1 MATAVGQLTIEM
13 AANIVRLQKDMEGAR
28 KTVDGAMASIT
39 KSVESAMRTVGT
51 LFAGVSIGAFA
62 GKLVSVEREFGT
74 LNASL
79 VTVTGSAQEA
89 DKAFAL
95 LTNFAATTP
104 FSLQEVTSAFIKMK
118 AMGLDA
124 SEGSLRSYGNT
135 ASAMGKSLNQMIEAV
150 ADAATGEFERLK
162 EFGIRSA
169 SEGDRVTFTFRGIST
184 NVGKN
189 AAEIEGYLRRI
200 GDVDF
205 AGAMDARAK
214 TLDGAISNLG
224 DSWDSL
230 FRTINDQLTGPL
242 LMAAVQGAQT
252 AVAGLGDVVKNFTQF
267 IEQNKVALM
276 AFAAILAGPAIVAGV
291 GAAVA
296 AFTALKVAVMGLTL
310 AFVAN
315 PIALAILAITA
326 AAVPAITGIQKYMNA
341 NTALEKEQAKLNTTA
356 SATEDMLKQV
366 EPVTGKAAAGTTVL
380 TDAQKKAA
388 EEQKKQIAN
397 YEKLINDIEGKTGVM
412 LAEQQ
417 QTEKL
422 SDSQKT
428 ALKIMQDI
436 QNGTLKLND
445 AQKIKLTQSLEELL
459 RTEDLNE
466 EMKKQAESYKKVTK
480 EIDEKTQALADE
492 QEGTEKLSSTQKL
505 ALKIMQDIQSGTLK
519 LNDAQKIK
527 ITQDLEQLINTER
540 LNAANKDLQNTQA
553 AAIALSNKLNEE
565 QDKQTESIRENVIK
579 LMEQNDELRYGKEAV
594 AQRQIAVMRATAA
607 DLEFASTMVEGN
619 EHLAEQ
625 ARLLR
630 QQADLAEDNS
640 MLSAAKGANA
650 ELEKTTQSIKTIEES
665 LTNALMRGFESGKE
679 FGKNLADTLVNMFKT
694 MVLQPIIQPIAMGL
708 STVINSIMAPITLG
722 MAQIGGTLATGFMN
736 TIFGAGGAS
745 MTAAQSMFASG
756 NTAAGLGM
764 GAGTLAAYGAGAAAG
779 VYGGRAISG
788 GYAVSG
794 SGNGMVNAGTAVGM
808 VLGGPIGAAIGG
820 AIAGGVNR
828 LFGRKQTD
836 MGIEGTLTT
845 AEGIEGQSYQFLK
858 GGLFRS
864 SKTITSALASE
875 VEVMFDS
882 SIELITKQTRHYAAA
897 LGLPAEAI
905 DSFTQQIKLSFQGLS
920 EEEINQKIAD
930 TLAEF
935 QEGLASQY
943 ASALEPLKIAGE
955 TFTQTLQRLMAIQDV
970 SIYLNEFGGAFTN
983 FATSSITARQGIIEL
998 AGGLDQLIEKT
1009 QGFVSNFYSKE
1020 EQAGITARGMVQALE
1035 AAGFTA
1041 AQIAALETRADFR
1054 TLLESLDP
1062 ETQQKQFV
1070 ALLDMQ
1076 ASFAG
1081 LSSVMEE
1088 QQTSLLELVE
1098 AAPQVEILQKMFESD
1113 AQYQERLRTAEEQAQ
1128 AVFNELLTTMVK
1140 VDVSINNLSV
1150 IMASRLDRLSV
1161 EMANAV
1167 AQANAAAA
1175 NAIAVANAS
1184 AAAAVEAAGAAARAE
1199 AIAAAQSNQFDAA
1212 AMGGYIDGPTLVG
1225 EHGPE
1230 IFNPRTSQIYTAPA
1244 TTNLFGGNELA
1255 GEMRALRDEV
1265 AMMRHETRST
1275 AVNTAKIARLQD
1287 NWDVRGLTV
1296 RTDVDQPLDTVTV

>member
-13 AANIVRLQKDMEGAR
+13 AANIVRLQKDMDGAR

-79 VTVTGSAQEA
+79 VTVTGSAREA

-104 FSLQEVTSAFIKMK
+104 FSLQEVTSAFIKLKSLGM
-118 AMGLDA
+118 DPS
-124 SEGSLRSYGNT
+124 SEALRSYGNT

-162 EFGIRSA
+162 EFGIRA
-169 SEGDRVTFTFRGIST
+169 KSEGDRVTLTFRGVST
-184 NVGKN
+184 NIGKN

-230 FRTINDQLTGPL
+230 FRAINDELTGPL

-252 AVAGLGDVVKNFTQF
+252 AVVGLGAVVKNFTQF
-267 IEQNKVALM
+267 MEQNKVALM
-276 AFAAILAGPAIVAGV
+276 AFAAILAGPAIVSGI
-291 GAAVA
+291 GAAA
-296 AFTALKVAVMGLTL
+296 TAFIALRTAVVGLTL
-310 AFVAN
+310 AFASN

-326 AAVPAITGIQKYMNA
+326 AAVPAIDGIQKYMNA
-341 NTALEKEQAKLNTTA
+341 NKELEKEQAGLNQTQA
-356 SATEDMLKQV
+356 ETERLLRQA
-366 EPVTGKAAAGTTVL
+366 EPVRAKAIVGTKTL
-380 TDAQKKAA
+380 TDAEKERAK
-388 EEQKKQIAN
+388 ELKKQEDSYTKI
-397 YEKLINDIEGKTGVM
+397 LDDINNKTGAM
-412 LAEQQ
+412 ILERQ

-422 SDSQKT
+422 SESQ
-428 ALKIMQDI
+428 
-436 QNGTLKLND
+436 
-445 AQKIKLTQSLEELL
+445 
-459 RTEDLNE
+459 R
-466 EMKKQAESYKKVTK
+466 V
-480 EIDEKTQALADE
+480 
-492 QEGTEKLSSTQKL
+492 

-527 ITQDLEQLINTER
+527 ITQSLEELLNTER
-540 LNAANKDLQNTQA
+540 INAAMKDLQKTQA
-553 AAIALSNKLNEE
+553 AAVALSDKLNEE
-565 QDKQTESIRENVIK
+565 NYKNTESLRASVVSLI
-579 LMEQNDELRYGKEAV
+579 EQNEELRDGKEAV
-594 AQRQIAVMRATAA
+594 IARQVALMRSTAT
-607 DLEFASTMVEGN
+607 DLEFAATIVEGN

-630 QQADLAEDNS
+630 QQADLTENNA
-640 MLSAAKGANA
+640 MLAVAKETNK
-650 ELEKTTQSIKTIEES
+650 ELDKTTKSVESIETS
-665 LTNALMRGFESGKE
+665 LTDALMRGFESGKG
-679 FGKNLADTLVNMFKT
+679 FGQNLKDTLENMFKT
-694 MVLQPIIQPIAMGL
+694 LILKPIIQPIAQGASNVLLSMMGL
-708 STVINSIMAPITLG
+708 AVPGSASAGGGGGAAGMMQGLTLSMQAFGSTLG
-722 MAQIGGTLATGFMN
+722 TGFVN
-736 TIFGAGGAS
+736 TILGSGGAGS
-745 MTAAQSMFASG
+745 MGAAQSMFSTG
-756 NTAAGLGM
+756 NYAQAAGM
-764 GAGTLAAYGAGAAAG
+764 GAGTLAAYGAGAAVG

-845 AEGIEGQSYQFLK
+845 AEGIEGQSYQFMK
-858 GGLFRS
+858 GGFFRS
-864 SKTITSALASE
+864 NRTITSALASE
-875 VEVMFDS
+875 VEVLFDS
-882 SIELITKQTRHYAAA
+882 SIELITKQTRSYAAA
-897 LGLPAEAI
+897 LGLPAAAI
-905 DSFTQQIKLSFQGLS
+905 DNFTQQIRLSFQGLS
-920 EEEINQKIAD
+920 EDEINQKIAD

-943 ASALEPLKIAGE
+943 ASALEPLKLAGE
-955 TFTQTLQRLMAIQDV
+955 TFTQTIQRLIAIQDV
-970 SIYLNEFGGAFTN
+970 SIYLNEFGGAFSN
-983 FATSSITARQGIIEL
+983 FATASITARQGIIDL
-998 AGGLDQLIEKT
+998 AGGLDQLVQKT
-1009 QGFVSNFYSKE
+1009 QGFVANFYSKE
-1020 EQAGITARGMVQALE
+1020 EQAGITARGLVSALE
-1035 AAGFTA
+1035 QAGFTA

-1054 TLLESLDP
+1054 LLLESLDVN
-1062 ETQQKQFV
+1062 TINGQKQFV
-1070 ALLDMQ
+1070 ALLDLQ
-1076 ASFAG
+1076 ESYAG
-1081 LSSVMEE
+1081 LSTIMEE
-1088 QQTSLLELVE
+1088 QQSSLLELIDM
-1098 AAPQVEILQKMFESD
+1098 APQVEILQRMFESD
-1113 AQYQERLRTAEEQAQ
+1113 SAYQERLQTAEQMAQ
-1128 AVFNELLTTMVK
+1128 TTLDGLLATMGN
-1140 VDVSINNLSV
+1140 VDVSIKNLTT
-1150 IMASRLDRLSV
+1150 IMATSIDRLSI
-1161 EMANAV
+1161 EMATTQAE
-1167 AQANAAAA
+1167 ANAQAA

-1184 AAAAVEAAGAAARAE
+1184 AAAA
-1199 AIAAAQSNQFDAA
+1199 IAAADAAANAAANAAAAAYYDPSVMGA

-1230 IFNPRTSQIYTAPA
+1230 LFDPRHSQIYTAPA
-1244 TTNLFGGNELA
+1244 TSNIFGGNEVA
-1255 GEMRALRDEV
+1255 AEIRALRDEV
-1265 AMMRHETRST
+1265 SMMRYETRST
-1275 AVNTAKIARLQD
+1275 ATNTAKIARLQD

>member
-79 VTVTGSAQEA
+79 VTVTGSAREA

-124 SEGSLRSYGNT
+124 SEAALRSYGNT

-162 EFGIRSA
+162 EFGIRSK
-169 SEGDRVTFTFRGIST
+169 SEGDRVTFTFRGVST
-184 NVGKN
+184 NIGKN

-205 AGAMDARAK
+205 AGAMDARAQ

-230 FRTINDQLTGPL
+230 FRTINDEMTGPL

-252 AVAGLGDVVKNFTQF
+252 AVVGLGTVVKNLTQF
-267 IEQNKVALM
+267 LDDNKVALM
-276 AFAAILAGPAIVAGV
+276 AFAAILAGPLVVSGIS
-291 GAAVA
+291 AAVT
-296 AFTALKVAVMGLTL
+296 AFIALRTAVVGLTL
-310 AFVAN
+310 AFAAN

-326 AAVPAITGIQKYMNA
+326 AAVPAITGIQNYMNA
-341 NTALEKEQAKLNTTA
+341 NKALEKEQAGLNQSQAETERLLRQAEPVKAKATA
-356 SATEDMLKQV
+356 STK
-366 EPVTGKAAAGTTVL
+366 VL
-380 TDAQKKAA
+380 TDAEKERLK
-388 EEQKKQIAN
+388 ELKKQEDA
-397 YEKLINDIEGKTGVM
+397 YTKLLNDIEDKTGAM
-412 LAEQQ
+412 LLEQQ

-422 SDSQKT
+422 SDS
-428 ALKIMQDI
+428 
-436 QNGTLKLND
+436 
-445 AQKIKLTQSLEELL
+445 
-459 RTEDLNE
+459 
-466 EMKKQAESYKKVTK
+466 
-480 EIDEKTQALADE
+480 
-492 QEGTEKLSSTQKL
+492 QKL

-527 ITQDLEQLINTER
+527 ITQSLEELLKTEKINAEM
-540 LNAANKDLQNTQA
+540 KDMAKTQA
-553 AAIALSNKLNEE
+553 AALALSDKLNDE
-565 QDKQTESIRENVIK
+565 QIKTTEGLRANVIS
-579 LMEQNDELRYGKEAV
+579 LMEQNEELRYGKEAV
-594 AQRQIAVMRATAA
+594 AQRQIAVMRATAT
-607 DLEFASTMVEGN
+607 DLEFMAANEGGN
-619 EHLAEQ
+619 AALEEQ

-630 QQADLAEDNS
+630 QQADLAQDNS
-640 MLSAAKGANA
+640 LLTTAKAAADEFK
-650 ELEKTTQSIKTIEES
+650 KTSESIQES
-665 LTNALMRGFESGKE
+665 LTDALMRGFESGKD
-679 FGKNLADTLVNMFKT
+679 FGKNLADTLLNMFKT
-694 MVLQPIIQPIAMGL
+694 LVLRPIIQPVAEGASNMILRLMGMALPGSAGASTGGGAGGMMQGL
-708 STVINSIMAPITLG
+708 SMSMQAFGSTMG
-722 MAQIGGTLATGFMN
+722 TGFMN
-736 TIFGAGGAS
+736 TIFGTGGGAS
-745 MTAAQSMFASG
+745 MTAAQSMFANGSYAQG
-756 NTAAGLGM
+756 AGMAAGTVGAYAA
-764 GAGTLAAYGAGAAAG
+764 GAGVG
-779 VYGGRAISG
+779 VYAGRAISN

-794 SGNGMVNAGTAVGM
+794 SGNGIVNAGTAIGM

-845 AEGIEGQSYQFLK
+845 AEGIEGQSYQFMK
-858 GGLFRS
+858 GGFFRS
-864 SKTITSALASE
+864 NKTITNALSTE
-875 VEVMFDS
+875 VEALFDD
-882 SIELITKQTRHYAAA
+882 SIQLITKQTRLYATA
-897 LGLPAEAI
+897 LGLPADAI

-920 EEEINQKIAD
+920 EEQINQKIGEALAD
-930 TLAEF
+930 F

-955 TFTQTLQRLMAIQDV
+955 TFTQTLQRLVAIQDV

-983 FATSSITARQGIIEL
+983 FATASITARQGIIDL
-998 AGGLDQLIEKT
+998 AGGLDALIQKT
-1009 QGFVSNFYSKE
+1009 QGFVANFYSKE
-1020 EQAGITARGMVQALE
+1020 EQAGITARGVVQALE
-1035 AAGFTA
+1035 MAGFSA
-1041 AQIAALETRADFR
+1041 AQIASLETRADFR
-1054 TLLESLDP
+1054 TLLESIDVS
-1062 ETQQKQFV
+1062 TATGQQQFV

-1088 QQTSLLELVE
+1088 QQASLLDLIE
-1098 AAPQVEILQKMFESD
+1098 AAPQVEILQKMFETD
-1113 AQYQERLRTAEEQAQ
+1113 LEYQSRVQTAEEMAQ
-1128 AVFNELLTTMVK
+1128 ATFDGLLLTMGQ
-1140 VDVSINNLSV
+1140 VDISINNLTG
-1150 IMASRLDRLSV
+1150 IMASRLDRLSA
-1161 EMANAV
+1161 EMERALAESR
-1167 AQANAAAA
+1167 AAAA
-1175 NAIAVANAS
+1175 SAIAVANAS
-1184 AAAAVEAAGAAARAE
+1184 AAAA
-1199 AIAAAQSNQFDAA
+1199 IAAASRAAATPAIDYANTA
-1212 AMGGYIDGPTLVG
+1212 AMGGYIDEPTLVG

-1265 AMMRHETRST
+1265 AMMRYETRST